1 MTDWFRNNSNNR
13 LQRKISVNS
22 NPDIVE
28 GQLDIIN
35 QLVFDDYIVNEPFSK
50 LETLKLLNELYINLM
65 EGIKEPMDNIN
76 YYDNIGAASLAGTF
90 GNQLIPVFGLFK
102 NSLDNIFSSQK
113 DQNLYFIQASCK
125 SLGEIDEIDK
135 KKQEKFE
142 KYKRFLD
149 IVRRDRSTIFA
160 DTEFS
165 AQPKFFESFRQILEK
180 LTPKSDKEKLE
191 DTIEIILEDIQATFQ
206 GHM

>member
-13 LQRKISVNS
+13 LQRKISLNS

-90 GNQLIPVFGLFK
+90 GNQLIPVFGL
-102 NSLDNIFSSQK
+102 
-113 DQNLYFIQASCK
+113 
-125 SLGEIDEIDK
+125 
-135 KKQEKFE
+135 
-142 KYKRFLD
+142 
-149 IVRRDRSTIFA
+149 
-160 DTEFS
+160 
-165 AQPKFFESFRQILEK
+165 
-180 LTPKSDKEKLE
+180 
-191 DTIEIILEDIQATFQ
+191 
-206 GHM
+206 

>member
-1 MTDWFRNNSNNR
+1 MLLRW
-13 LQRKISVNS
+13 
-22 NPDIVE
+22 
-28 GQLDIIN
+28 
-35 QLVFDDYIVNEPFSK
+35 LVHLV
-50 LETLKLLNELYINLM
+50 INLYLYL
-65 EGIKEPMDNIN
+65 D
-76 YYDNIGAASLAGTF
+76 
-90 GNQLIPVFGLFK
+90 FK

-125 SLGEIDEIDK
+125 SLGEIDEIDT

-165 AQPKFFESFRQILEK
+165 AQSKFSNL
-180 LTPKSDKEKLE
+180 LDK
-191 DTIEIILEDIQATFQ
+191 F
-206 GHM
+206 

>member
-13 LQRKISVNS
+13 LQRKISLNS

-65 EGIKEPMDNIN
+65 EGIKKPMDNIN

-90 GNQLIPVFGLFK
+90 ENNQLIPVFGLFK

-113 DQNLYFIQASCK
+113 DRTLYFIQHHVD
-125 SLGEIDEIDK
+125 ID
-135 KKQEKFE
+135 
-142 KYKRFLD
+142 
-149 IVRRDRSTIFA
+149 
-160 DTEFS
+160 
-165 AQPKFFESFRQILEK
+165 
-180 LTPKSDKEKLE
+180 
-191 DTIEIILEDIQATFQ
+191 
-206 GHM
+206 